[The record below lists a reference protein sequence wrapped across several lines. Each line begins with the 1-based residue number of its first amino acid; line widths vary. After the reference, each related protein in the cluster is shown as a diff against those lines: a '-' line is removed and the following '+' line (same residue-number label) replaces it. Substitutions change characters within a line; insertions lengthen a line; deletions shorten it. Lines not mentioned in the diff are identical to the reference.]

1 MSIIKMSCTAC
12 GAPISIPE
20 DVLQITCTSCGT
32 SLLVERGEGYVAL
45 KIAEKLARAI
55 ETSGMET
62 QEVIRENTQVTRTE
76 LQRLQLTQELA
87 TTEMQL
93 NGIQSEIRML
103 ERESK
108 NPTAVKQLPA
118 LHQSEYAAMERLR
131 ALKLQLSEPSP
142 DDLNGQIALAEW
154 EIAWTKA
161 EITAL
166 KDSAH
171 PQKPGLLANLTERQ
185 KKLDAG
191 VIELKA
197 RQLKKN
203 YPSFQLEDA
212 PADDA
217 AKLSSL
223 LGILTGD
230 ELDLRKLTKTAE
242 GRSVHEEI
250 AQRIKKVQEALHRL
264 DLEKI
269 SRKLTSLKDQPD
281 WRDSAALND
290 HLARVEQDLRSL
302 LDADQTDGVKEI
314 TKKILDDRKRTIQ
327 QLQALEKGLSLPNT
341 DAAKEPGLKTA
352 HFAGVGQVGLGCL
365 LWVLI
370 LIGFF
375 VIGFLIYGLI
385 KPDGTPTNLDML
397 PVLFFTLVGFALG
410 SQVFLRR
417 TVPTISIQ
425 GFAGLPDLVI
435 TSKHPESGIRNLR
448 VVKILVGLITC
459 INVILLFLTLVM
471 LTSGNITW
479 LAALLFVIG
488 FVLGPLAAWFIA
500 KRTTISLAA

>member
-1 MSIIKMSCTAC
+1 MSIIKMNCSAC

-118 LHQSEYAAMERLR
+118 LHQNEYAAMERLR
-131 ALKLQLSEPSP
+131 ALKLQLSEPAS
-142 DDLNGQIALAEW
+142 DDLNGRIALAEW

-161 EITAL
+161 EMTAL
-166 KDSAH
+166 KGSDH
-171 PQKPGLLANLTERQ
+171 PQKPGLLANLAERQ

-197 RQLKKN
+197 SQLKKQ
-203 YPSFQLEDA
+203 YPSFQLKDA

-217 AKLSSL
+217 EKLSSL
-223 LGILTGD
+223 LGILNGD
-230 ELDLRKLTKTAE
+230 EFELRKLTKTAE

-264 DLEKI
+264 DLEQI
-269 SRKLTSLKDQPD
+269 SRKLTSLKVQPD
-281 WRDSAALND
+281 WHDPAALND
-290 HLARVEQDLRSL
+290 HLARVEMDLQSL
-302 LDADQTDGVKEI
+302 LDADQTEGVKEI
-314 TKKILDDRKRTIQ
+314 TKKILDDRQRTIQ
-327 QLQALEKGLSLPNT
+327 QIKALERGLPLPGT

-375 VIGFLIYGLI
+375 VIGFLIYGLT

-397 PVLFFTLVGFALG
+397 PLFFFILVGFALG

-417 TVPTISIQ
+417 TTPEITIQ

-435 TSKHPESGIRNLR
+435 RSKHPEKAIRNPR
-448 VVKILVGLITC
+448 MIKILVGLIAC
-459 INVILLFLTLVM
+459 IDVILLFLTLSM
-471 LTSGNITW
+471 LAPEKMTW
-479 LAALLFVIG
+479 LAALSFVLG

-500 KRTTISLAA
+500 KRTTISPAA